1 MSAYEKLESLFQKH
15 DLTHYK
21 IINPKEIATAQWVRM
36 KCEFSCNSYGKKA
49 CCPPNTP
56 PVSDCRQFFDE
67 YSTGAIFHFEK
78 AVKTREERHSWG
90 SEINRKLLK
99 LEREVFL
106 SGYPKAFLL
115 FATTCHLC
123 SECTG
128 VKEECQEPL
137 SSRPVPEAMAVD
149 VFKTVRRHGFPI
161 EVLTDHSQVMNRYSI
176 LLVE

>member
-1 MSAYEKLESLFQKH
+1 MDEYSRLEELFQKY
-15 DLTHYK
+15 DLSDYK
-21 IINPKEIATAQWVRM
+21 IIDPKDIVVSQWVRM
-36 KCEFSCNSYGKKA
+36 KCEFSCKSFGKRV

-67 YSTGAIFHFEK
+67 YKTGVLFHFEK
-78 AVKTREERHSWG
+78 GTETREERHSW
-90 SEINRKLLK
+90 SNELNRKMLK

-115 FATTCHLC
+115 LAAVCRFC

-128 VKEECQEPL
+128 VREECKEPL
-137 SSRPVPEAMAVD
+137 SSRPVPEAMAID
-149 VFKTVRRHGFPI
+149 VFTTARRHGYPI
-161 EVLTDHSQVMNRYSI
+161 EVLTEHLQPMNRYSI